1 MGQRVTTQGESA
13 ISAHLDESAR
23 QRALDIYRVVDSLP
37 EAAYNDI
44 VMLAS
49 TLCDVP
55 IALVSLVDRER
66 QWFKASLGLD
76 ATGTRRDEAFCN
88 HAIQEPSHL
97 MEVEDAR
104 DDIRFVSN
112 PLVTGDLALR
122 FYAGMPLVTGAGAA
136 IGTVCVL
143 DTQPRQLDERQRA
156 GLQALAR
163 LTMTLLDARLHE
175 QQMERSALLAEA
187 AHAEPAQAVPT
198 GYAVAIFQVQDLA
211 GHAQRLGERSL
222 ERHLH
227 ELDQKLHEA
236 LRPGSGDSINRTSHS
251 ADFIAVLHGD
261 DTSAAQ
267 TALSGRFDAFTA
279 RTGIVVL
286 AAAAAAESPGERME
300 RVFMRADEALTQIKD
315 ARGAVAA

>member
-1 MGQRVTTQGESA
+1 MSA
-13 ISAHLDESAR
+13 QVDESVR

-37 EAAYNDI
+37 EAAYDDI
-44 VMLAS
+44 VSLAS
-49 TLCDVP
+49 ILCDAP

-88 HAIQEPSHL
+88 HAIQEPSLL

-112 PLVTGDLALR
+112 PLVTGDLSLR
-122 FYAGMPLVTGAGAA
+122 FYAGMPLVTESGAA

-143 DTQPRQLDERQRA
+143 DKQPRQLDARQRA

-175 QQMERSALLAEA
+175 QQMERASLLAEA
-187 AHAEPAQAVPT
+187 VRVEPAPRA
-198 GYAVAIFQVQDLA
+198 YSVAIFQVQDLA
-211 GHAQRLGERSL
+211 GHALRLGERAL

-236 LRPGSGDSINRTSHS
+236 LRPGSGDSINRTTQS
-251 ADFIAVLHGD
+251 AEFIAVLHGS
-261 DTSAAQ
+261 DTSAAEV
-267 TALSGRFDAFTA
+267 ALHQRFDAFSA
-279 RTGIVVL
+279 STGIPVL
-286 AAAAAAESPGERME
+286 AATAAAETPSERIEM
-300 RVFMRADEALTQIKD
+300 VFMRADEALTQIKD
-315 ARGAVAA
+315 ASAPAAS